1 MRGNYDIVDKSV
13 ANNRSP
19 DDRISRTMNLTPST
33 ISVETGAREMD
44 EGKRLAQVFCA
55 IKYKIPEGGNPNV
68 DKRPMVRKVLG
79 YCNKLDFKP
88 STAKK
93 VEHICLWILQI
104 LNSAGVGGMNVSEI
118 FENAFDNR
126 KSFEP
131 KEIAESMEFLTEEE
145 YIYKLGIGKVK
156 NYDLM
161 NEKLR
166 IGVAIQKATGHGA
179 ECAYCF
185 HEFLR
190 HRGAAA
196 DVARGAAADPMNSP
210 VYITVCGHII
220 CGRCICYRSRP
231 IVPNMNAL
239 YRRKYPYVAS
249 DYAGM
254 ACPACNVAYSWS
266 QLYNF

>member
-1 MRGNYDIVDKSV
+1 MVLIPTLYGHCEGEDRGATLS
-13 ANNRSP
+13 
-19 DDRISRTMNLTPST
+19 
-33 ISVETGAREMD
+33 
-44 EGKRLAQVFCA
+44 A
-55 IKYKIPEGGNPNV
+55 IKHKRRLGKQVAISKKCKRRRESIAPTHFRQYQPLATIYEENEIGA
-68 DKRPMVRKVLG
+68 DKTEQ
-79 YCNKLDFKP
+79 D
-88 STAKK
+88 
-93 VEHICLWILQI
+93 
-104 LNSAGVGGMNVSEI
+104 EI
-118 FENAFDNR
+118 FCQNFL
-126 KSFEP
+126 P
-131 KEIAESMEFLTEEE
+131 KKWPKFQFALFAYE
-145 YIYKLGIGKVK
+145 YPS
-156 NYDLM
+156 
-161 NEKLR
+161 
-166 IGVAIQKATGHGA
+166 VAIQKATGHGA